1 MDLRQ
6 LRYFIALAEHRSFVR
21 AADAMG
27 ITQPAFSRS
36 IQGLEQELGCQLV
49 DRGSKDLRPTPEGQV
64 VLQHALSLVQGSAN
78 LIHEIAQLNKLDA
91 GELRFGSGP
100 APAQQLVPDA
110 VADFI
115 NRHPRVQI
123 SLDVDNWE
131 KLSRALLRE
140 EIEFFVAD
148 IRDFEADPNFQT
160 RPLTPRRGQFF
171 CRPQHPLLGKDSLST
186 NDLFNYPLASTLI
199 PPGIRKLLANLSGK
213 IDFAANIRCE
223 NMHALI
229 RIVRQTD
236 AIGIASVIEAAKR
249 FAAGQAAF
257 EVLALGAG
265 VDDVDADDSLVA
277 GLLEQA
283 RHLEPTDVEL
293 FGDGHLG
300 GVVEVIAAR
309 RLDHVQ
315 LSQRQVHVDHEAS

>member
-131 KLSRALLRE
+131 KAQPRPAPRRDRILRRRHPRLRGRPE
-140 EIEFFVAD
+140 LPDAP
-148 IRDFEADPNFQT
+148 ADPA
-160 RPLTPRRGQFF
+160 PRRFF

-199 PPGIRKLLANLSGK
+199 PR
-213 IDFAANIRCE
+213 
-223 NMHALI
+223 
-229 RIVRQTD
+229 
-236 AIGIASVIEAAKR
+236 ASASCWR
-249 FAAGQAAF
+249 T
-257 EVLALGAG
+257 
-265 VDDVDADDSLVA
+265 S
-277 GLLEQA
+277 
-283 RHLEPTDVEL
+283 
-293 FGDGHLG
+293 
-300 GVVEVIAAR
+300 AAR
-309 RLDHVQ
+309 STSPPTSAARTCT
-315 LSQRQVHVDHEAS
+315 R